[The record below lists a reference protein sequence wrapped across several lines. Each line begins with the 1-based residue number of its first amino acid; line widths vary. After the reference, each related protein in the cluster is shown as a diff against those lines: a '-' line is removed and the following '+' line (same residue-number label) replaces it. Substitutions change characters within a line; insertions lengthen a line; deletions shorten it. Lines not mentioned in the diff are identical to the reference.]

1 MYAISDINL
10 KQLEVTPKLEI
21 FDVST
26 GIPRFMLL
34 MWGTNKKTTE
44 IKNRIHKGYSVV
56 LKWEENRIEL

>member
-1 MYAISDINL
+1 LYAISDINL

-34 MWGTNKKTTE
+34 MWGHIKKVKE
-44 IKNRIHKGYSVV
+44 SENRINQYYLVV
-56 LKWEENRIEL
+56 LKGRKIR

>member
-1 MYAISDINL
+1 MDTGSTAESPSLIRSQIG
-10 KQLEVTPKLEI
+10 
-21 FDVST
+21 T